1 MKKNLLALSILTLLT
16 TGCIPRTSST
26 VTQNSTPTLTY
37 NTAPTPMPSR
47 SNRPTQ
53 NNVLSSTSYHQFQTI
68 QGPKITIG
76 EHPAGFVFPEYQ
88 GKVVLLQIFG
98 KECPHCFNE
107 MPIITRLRSKFGER
121 FQVVAIQ
128 AQEPMSRN
136 KASELINRFHMNY
149 PIIEKAE
156 ANNILYFLKNT
167 YNWRGIL
174 PYGLLIKNGIIE
186 YTYKGESD
194 ANEIQEMEEI
204 IQGLI

>member
-1 MKKNLLALSILTLLT
+1 
-16 TGCIPRTSST
+16 
-26 VTQNSTPTLTY
+26 
-37 NTAPTPMPSR
+37 
-47 SNRPTQ
+47 
-53 NNVLSSTSYHQFQTI
+53 
-68 QGPKITIG
+68 
-76 EHPAGFVFPEYQ
+76 
-88 GKVVLLQIFG
+88 
-98 KECPHCFNE
+98 
-107 MPIITRLRSKFGER
+107 
-121 FQVVAIQ
+121 
-128 AQEPMSRN
+128 
-136 KASELINRFHMNY
+136 MNY